1 MLALRA
7 NGVYDN
13 LMAEY
18 KLTRHDKKMIELSSR
33 LQARAPESLTD
44 DLIDNINKMS
54 ITRREEK
61 RYLCPSKHISTSTF
75 VIPVSGGAVT
85 GYYFSNPRVAELSGL
100 TPLMVFCHGGGW
112 VFGNMDF
119 YSIFLRHL
127 ADVTESSILLID
139 YRLSP
144 KFKFPTAVEDC
155 YDALLWAYE
164 GVRYWKVDPDRIFIA
179 GDSAGGALAAVTAM
193 LARDRKGPQLAG
205 QILLYPITDCR
216 LRTNSMTQYRDS
228 PMLNENMLSF
238 YVKNYA
244 REPKDILSPM
254 FSPLLAQDL
263 SRLPPALI
271 ISAEIDP
278 LSDDGVLYAA
288 ALNEAGTKANALVC
302 KGAMH
307 GFMPYK
313 DGKGREEAECAIHQ
327 FTSGRSVENVQLC
340 SRREL
345 RRTTKNL
352 TV

>member
-1 MLALRA
+1 
-7 NGVYDN
+7 
-13 LMAEY
+13 MADY
-18 KLTRHDKKMIELSSR
+18 KLTRRDMKMIRMSSK
-33 LQARAPESLTD
+33 LQARDPESLTD

-54 ITRREEK
+54 ITRREER

-75 VIPVSGGAVT
+75 VIPVSEGAVT
-85 GYYFSNPRVAELSGL
+85 GYYFSNPRVAELTGL
-100 TPLMVFCHGGGW
+100 TPLIIFCHGGGW

-127 ADVTESSILLID
+127 AEVTESSILLVD

-144 KFKFPTAVEDC
+144 KFRFPTAVEDC
-155 YDALLWAYE
+155 YDALLWAYD
-164 GVRYWKVDPDRIFIA
+164 GVRYWKTDPDRIFIA

-216 LRTNSMTQYRDS
+216 LRTNSMTQFRDS

-254 FSPLLAQDL
+254 FSPLLSQDL

-271 ISAEIDP
+271 ISAELDP
-278 LSDDGVLYAA
+278 LSDDGKLYAD
-288 ALNEAGTKANALVC
+288 ALNQAGSKANVLISQ
-302 KGAMH
+302 GSFH

-313 DGKGREEAECAIHQ
+313 HGKGRLEAECAIQQ
-327 FTSGRSVENVQLC
+327 FISGRSVENVQLC
-340 SRREL
+340 TKREL
-345 RRTTKNL
+345 KKTSKGL
-352 TV
+352 AL

>member
-1 MLALRA
+1 M
-7 NGVYDN
+7 NGVYDSF
-13 LMAEY
+13 MADY
-18 KLTRHDKKMIELSSR
+18 KLTRRDMKMIRMSSK
-33 LQARAPESLTD
+33 LQARDPESLTD

-54 ITRREEK
+54 ITRREER

-75 VIPVSGGAVT
+75 VIPVSEGAVT
-85 GYYFSNPRVAELSGL
+85 GYYFSNPRVAELTGL
-100 TPLMVFCHGGGW
+100 TPLIIFCHGGGW

-127 ADVTESSILLID
+127 AEVTESSILLVD

-144 KFKFPTAVEDC
+144 KFRFPTAVEDC
-155 YDALLWAYE
+155 YDALLWAYD
-164 GVRYWKVDPDRIFIA
+164 GVRYWKTDPDRIFIA

-216 LRTNSMTQYRDS
+216 LRTNSMTQFRDS

-254 FSPLLAQDL
+254 FSPLLSQDL

-271 ISAEIDP
+271 ISAELDP
-278 LSDDGVLYAA
+278 LSDDGKLYAD
-288 ALNEAGTKANALVC
+288 ALNQAGSKANVLISQ
-302 KGAMH
+302 GSFH

-313 DGKGREEAECAIHQ
+313 HGKGRLEAECAIQQ
-327 FTSGRSVENVQLC
+327 FISGRSVENVQLC
-340 SRREL
+340 TKREL
-345 RRTTKNL
+345 KKTSKGL
-352 TV
+352 AL